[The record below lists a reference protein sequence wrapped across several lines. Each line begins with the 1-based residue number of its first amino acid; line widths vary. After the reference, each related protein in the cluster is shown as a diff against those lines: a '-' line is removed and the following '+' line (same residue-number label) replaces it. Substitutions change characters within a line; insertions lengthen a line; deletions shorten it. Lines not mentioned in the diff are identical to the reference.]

1 MFATPFCQL
10 TRLYFPHTHPSPPYT
25 QHIEKWST
33 SKNVVVHYDL
43 VNKIIV
49 DCGID
54 EINPDHDKGK
64 EESPKILLIP
74 YQEYQIIIME
84 NTSILADQ
92 SKYMDQSKG
101 MCAKREYV
109 RSTNKYKKG
118 TKGGV

>member
-1 MFATPFCQL
+1 M
-10 TRLYFPHTHPSPPYT
+10 
-25 QHIEKWST
+25 
-33 SKNVVVHYDL
+33 VHYDL

-54 EINPDHDKGK
+54 EINQDHDKGK

-101 MCAKREYV
+101 VCAKREYV